1 MSGKREA
8 PALVLDGT
16 TAKVNLDKPTGTPFV
31 PCTDEVFDRFIIRLT
46 EGESMNKV
54 CRDPSMP
61 HWHEIWRYMER
72 NPEAHGRY
80 AHARAASA
88 QIMAQE
94 AVDDAVKGSGDPARD
109 RLAFEARRWYVSKIA
124 PKWFGDRVEH
134 KIEVGESY
142 IEALRLANER
152 LRIREREARR
162 VIDVD
167 PNTGDEVR
175 KIGNESVIGKGKKR
189 EKSKG

>member
-1 MSGKREA
+1 MSEKREA

-16 TAKVNLDKPTGTPFV
+16 TAKVNLDKPRGWKHIG
-31 PCTDEVFDRFIIRLT
+31 CTDEKFEQFITRLT
-46 EGESMNKV
+46 AGESMNKI
-54 CRDPSMP
+54 CRDPEMP
-61 HWHEIWRYMER
+61 HWFDIWKYMSSD
-72 NPEAHGRY
+72 PEAHAKY
-80 AHARAASA
+80 AQARAAAA
-88 QIMAQE
+88 QVMAQE
-94 AVDDAVKGSGDPARD
+94 AIDDAVKGSGDPARD

-152 LRIREREARR
+152 IRMREREARR

-167 PNTGDEVR
+167 PNTGEEVR

-189 EKSKG
+189 DKSKG

>member
-1 MSGKREA
+1 MGREA

-16 TAKVNLDKPTGTPFV
+16 TAKVNLDKPAGTPFI
-31 PCTDEVFDRFIIRLT
+31 PCTDEMFDVFILRLT

-54 CRDPSMP
+54 CRDPTMP
-61 HWHEIWRYMER
+61 HWHEVWRYMER

-88 QIMAQE
+88 QIMAQQ

-152 LRIREREARR
+152 IRMREREARR

-167 PNTGDEVR
+167 LHTGNEVQ

-189 EKSKG
+189 AKSST

>member
-1 MSGKREA
+1 MGREA
-8 PALVLDGT
+8 PELVLNGRTARVDTSKPPGT
-16 TAKVNLDKPTGTPFV
+16 ISF
-31 PCTDEVFDRFIIRLT
+31 PCDEKYFEIFCQRLID
-46 EGESMNKV
+46 GESLKAIVKDPAMPSWYAIWDYMS
-54 CRDPSMP
+54 RDP
-61 HWHEIWRYMER
+61 
-72 NPEAHGRY
+72 EAQARY
-80 AHARAASA
+80 AHARAAQAHCIA
-88 QIMAQE
+88 QDAI
-94 AVDDAVKGSGDPARD
+94 DDAVKGSGDPARD

-167 PNTGDEVR
+167 PHTGNEVQ
-175 KIGNESVIGKGKKR
+175 KIGNESVKSKGKKR
-189 EKSKG
+189 EKSDT

>member
-1 MSGKREA
+1 MGREA
-8 PALVLDGT
+8 PELVLDGT
-16 TAKVNLDKPTGTPFV
+16 TAKVNVDKPRNWQHIGCTPEKFQRFV
-31 PCTDEVFDRFIIRLT
+31 TRLT
-46 EGESMNKV
+46 LGESLVKI
-54 CRDPSMP
+54 CRDPDMP
-61 HWHEIWRYMER
+61 HWFDIWKYMDE
-72 NPEAHGRY
+72 NPEAHASY
-80 AHARAASA
+80 ARARNAAA
-88 QIMAQE
+88 QVMAQE

-124 PKWFGDRVEH
+124 PKFFGDRVEH

-152 LRIREREARR
+152 LRIREREAKR

-189 EKSKG
+189 EKSNT